1 MINLYFPMIDQ
12 MIKLCNSNVKL

>member
-12 MIKLCNSNVKL
+12 KALM